1 MEALNN
7 FVESNTH
14 IAVSVT
20 FADFHLLVDLFFFPV
35 NLLSFPSVRLSETT
49 ETIAAGLGGVRLL
62 QDTRGRCFEQ
72 DFGNVKERTK
82 RAVLEIYCAHFLLAL
97 FVLAGLG

>member
-62 QDTRGRCFEQ
+62 QDTRGCGQ
-72 DFGNVKERTK
+72 
-82 RAVLEIYCAHFLLAL
+82 FLTVCTRLDRQNRSL
-97 FVLAGLG
+97 DD